1 MKNIKR
7 YLIFAAVFS
16 VLAMNAQESSF
27 DKELKLWKKSPVKNI
42 SIDKD
47 VKVAGSGSVRLNNQ
61 ATLFREFPLK
71 ADTNYELTF
80 FVKGENI
87 DSSKGQGGRVMLFD
101 GRKKW
106 GRVTSRVNSGLE
118 TGTFDW
124 RQGKAEIKSPDWGE
138 KIRISLA
145 LRGNGTIWFDEVEL
159 KEMGKI
165 HKRDS
170 FRNSFN
176 DDYQELAMVPQG
188 VLGFFEP
195 GEKIEFKIFCKSK
208 AKKLEYTFTVKD
220 ENGIKITSV
229 PLRALEDKFELPGQP
244 CGYYVVEADFYADGK
259 KSRSLQS
266 AFVVNR
272 KFEKRDPFFQ
282 MGFGVHPLFYEGYKR
297 IGVGMISMKFS
308 FFMPN
313 RSAEQLW
320 EIAYNNYKK
329 FLDSKDFKLS
339 AAMPMPLRKDRIL
352 RSQQELAEG
361 WPYISDDL
369 LKKRKE
375 YIELIMKNI
384 KGKVQTVIFQEEISS
399 SATIKNKYVG
409 NWPEAMSNYL
419 ILARMGARQ
428 VRKIDPS
435 VKIHIGGNNVQ
446 ACLRNTEPLVMGA
459 LVNEFDQYVIDG
471 YTGNWDLSKGKPS
484 IPEGSLMSFYQE
496 ASNLSR
502 SLGKGSTIGNG
513 ESGLSIPY
521 GSPFDRGLAITQA
534 ELTARQLIISK
545 SGPVSH
551 YELHKPGRQPAPGK
565 ALNDINGAM
574 FTVWKPVWFGKEVF
588 HIPLPGGAAYAT
600 AAKQLKFVKKI
611 DYFNVAQK
619 YCAVY
624 TKPDNSAL
632 VVLWS
637 LKNDQ
642 PFTFDFTAPV
652 KMVNTYGREKDLPAG
667 KVRLNLIEAPVYL
680 TVKMPAKQLAE
691 NLKKALLEQSPQFA
705 FSAFYTVPGKAQL
718 FIRNLTD
725 EMKRGTVQGKEVAV
739 LPDKITS
746 LELTDPKPEFI
757 FQAANGVKYTIK
769 IAPENYQKV
778 AKIAQKPNF
787 DGSGSWLKNLPKATI
802 GYPDNIAPA
811 SALQPELC
819 YFKTSFNPTGHNVS
833 ADYWVACDN
842 ENFYLAIKVDDQ
854 KHIQRYNGVN
864 IWQGDSIQFVF
875 GFGNVAPS
883 ALYYPAPAPLTS
895 FNYGAALTEKGPVIV
910 KYRGKDSGIKDLPI
924 NITRQNNITFY
935 EICIPFKDL
944 GGKPDRFG
952 FVIFDNNYPTL
963 RRAPYWLEHSGG
975 IAGGEDESKLKNLLY

>member
-42 SIDKD
+42 SIDKE

-369 LKKRKE
+369 LQKRKE

-471 YTGNWDLSKGKPS
+471 YTGNWDLSKGKPT
-484 IPEGSLMSFYQE
+484 IPEGSLMSF
-496 ASNLSR
+496 L
-502 SLGKGSTIGNG
+502 
-513 ESGLSIPY
+513 
-521 GSPFDRGLAITQA
+521 
-534 ELTARQLIISK
+534 
-545 SGPVSH
+545 
-551 YELHKPGRQPAPGK
+551 
-565 ALNDINGAM
+565 
-574 FTVWKPVWFGKEVF
+574 
-588 HIPLPGGAAYAT
+588 
-600 AAKQLKFVKKI
+600 
-611 DYFNVAQK
+611 
-619 YCAVY
+619 
-624 TKPDNSAL
+624 
-632 VVLWS
+632 
-637 LKNDQ
+637 
-642 PFTFDFTAPV
+642 
-652 KMVNTYGREKDLPAG
+652 
-667 KVRLNLIEAPVYL
+667 
-680 TVKMPAKQLAE
+680 
-691 NLKKALLEQSPQFA
+691 
-705 FSAFYTVPGKAQL
+705 
-718 FIRNLTD
+718 
-725 EMKRGTVQGKEVAV
+725 
-739 LPDKITS
+739 
-746 LELTDPKPEFI
+746 
-757 FQAANGVKYTIK
+757 
-769 IAPENYQKV
+769 
-778 AKIAQKPNF
+778 
-787 DGSGSWLKNLPKATI
+787 
-802 GYPDNIAPA
+802 
-811 SALQPELC
+811 
-819 YFKTSFNPTGHNVS
+819 
-833 ADYWVACDN
+833 
-842 ENFYLAIKVDDQ
+842 
-854 KHIQRYNGVN
+854 
-864 IWQGDSIQFVF
+864 
-875 GFGNVAPS
+875 
-883 ALYYPAPAPLTS
+883 
-895 FNYGAALTEKGPVIV
+895 
-910 KYRGKDSGIKDLPI
+910 
-924 NITRQNNITFY
+924 
-935 EICIPFKDL
+935 
-944 GGKPDRFG
+944 
-952 FVIFDNNYPTL
+952 
-963 RRAPYWLEHSGG
+963 SGG
-975 IAGGEDESKLKNLLY
+975 FQSFPVAGQGEYHRQW